1 MLSFGSCGVSESGV
15 SRLDSARLSMAVMER
30 SVKVRC
36 GLVRCVEFR
45 QLWNVLVGRVRV
57 SYGKFR

>member
-36 GLVRCVEFR
+36 GLVRFVEFM
-45 QLWNVLVGRVRV
+45 QFWNVLVRRVRV

>member
-36 GLVRCVEFR
+36 GLVRCVEFW
-45 QLWNVLVGRVRV
+45 QLWKGLLSRGRACFVKL
-57 SYGKFR
+57 G

>member
-45 QLWNVLVGRVRV
+45 QFWNVLVRRVRV